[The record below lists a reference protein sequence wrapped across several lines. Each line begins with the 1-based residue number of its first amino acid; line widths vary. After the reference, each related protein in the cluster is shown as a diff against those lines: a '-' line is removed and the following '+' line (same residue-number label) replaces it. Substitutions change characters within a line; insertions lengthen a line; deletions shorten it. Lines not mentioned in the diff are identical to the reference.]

1 MFKKL
6 KAKAAQPLTYGWLYK
21 CYLGEVIA
29 VGIIYG
35 GMYVYGMY
43 LEKKANKADKAE
55 AATEDIADYNE
66 FEDED

>member
-6 KAKAAQPLTYGWLYK
+6 KAKAGQPLTYGWLYK
-21 CYLGEVIA
+21 CYVGEIIA

-35 GMYVYGMY
+35 GMYLYGAY
-43 LEKKANKADKAE
+43 LEKKANKAE
-55 AATEDIADYNE
+55 AAEDITVDYNE

>member
-6 KAKAAQPLTYGWLYK
+6 KAKAGQPLTYGWLYK
-21 CYLGEVIA
+21 CYVEEIIA

-35 GMYVYGMY
+35 GMYLYGAY
-43 LEKKANKADKAE
+43 LEKKAE
-55 AATEDIADYNE
+55 AAEDITVDYNE